1 MKHRL
6 TLLLLLITTAILVPA
21 CTPRI
26 RLPEDPG
33 VDSTARYLVVRAP
46 YCSLKAEPD
55 ASTEDL
61 GLLRRGEVR
70 RIVESRYGN
79 SKNEARVLW
88 YKVEE
93 KGVSGWI
100 PMTEVETYRTLRQA
114 QSAAG
119 RMQ

>member
-6 TLLLLLITTAILVPA
+6 TLLLLLIAAAILVLA

-33 VDSTARYLVVRAP
+33 VDSTARYLIVRAP
-46 YCSLKAEPD
+46 YCSLKAQPD
-55 ASTEDL
+55 ALSEDR

-70 RIVESRYGN
+70 RIMESRFGSN
-79 SKNEARVLW
+79 ENEARVLW
-88 YKVEE
+88 YRVEE
-93 KGVSGWI
+93 KGVAGWI
-100 PMTEVETYRTLRQA
+100 PISEVETYRTLRQA